1 MTGWWRNGNRN
12 AARVEAGRHK
22 GLMAGKNHQRHYTT
36 IGRETQVD
44 KSELYYEK
52 LEWNSTLDAW
62 DYEEE
67 VDDEEDDD
75 PDD

>member
-1 MTGWWRNGNRN
+1 MVG
-12 AARVEAGRHK
+12 E
-22 GLMAGKNHQRHYTT
+22 NHQRHYST

-52 LEWNSTLDAW
+52 LEWNSALDEW

-67 VDDEEDDD
+67 VDDEENDD

>member
-1 MTGWWRNGNRN
+1 M
-12 AARVEAGRHK
+12 
-22 GLMAGKNHQRHYTT
+22 
-36 IGRETQVD
+36 D

-52 LEWNSTLDAW
+52 LEWNSALDAW

-67 VDDEEDDD
+67 VDDEENDD